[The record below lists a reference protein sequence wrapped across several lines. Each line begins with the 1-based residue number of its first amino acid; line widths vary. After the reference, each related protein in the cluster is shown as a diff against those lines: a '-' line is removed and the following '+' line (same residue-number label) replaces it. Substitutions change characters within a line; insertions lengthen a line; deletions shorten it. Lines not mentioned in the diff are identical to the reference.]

1 MEPSSFQKAIYEV
14 VSSEDCNIMI
24 NAVAGSGKTTTLI
37 GCLDEISE
45 FKSAAFIAFNNS
57 IVDELKSRIKR
68 PNTQVTTMHS
78 LCWRALLKQN
88 NYKCKLKPNKSI
100 KYIEKV
106 CRKNDI
112 PKKRIN
118 WYMYTFSKLLD
129 LIRQNLC
136 FETDDIIKLG
146 ERHSML
152 ISKEDAVMLREILE
166 MMNKN
171 SKEFDFTD
179 MIYRAIL
186 DEIKFPKYDF
196 IFIDESQDLSRL
208 QQMVISRIKSRRG
221 RMIAV
226 GDPNQ
231 AIYGFAGADV
241 ESYEML
247 KNLFPNTKELPLSV
261 NYRCGSR
268 IIKEAKKINPK
279 IIAFDGNGKGEV
291 KSGFIDDIKEDDWVL
306 CRNVKPLVLT
316 NLYLLSKGIK
326 AYVRGSDIGL
336 GLIAIINKT
345 GSANTKSMLARY
357 KTTIKQERL
366 KMVKRGVKNPDNSEK
381 MEMMRQ
387 KLEILFVLSDGIFL
401 TKELKK
407 KIKSIFKD
415 QGKGVC
421 LSTIHKSKGLEN
433 DTIHFLCPELIPSR
447 FAEQPW
453 EFKQEKNLE
462 YVAIT
467 RAKSKLVYVQDYQTV
482 VDSNKDILKNLEK

>member
-1 MEPSSFQKAIYEV
+1 
-14 VSSEDCNIMI
+14 
-24 NAVAGSGKTTTLI
+24 
-37 GCLDEISE
+37 
-45 FKSAAFIAFNNS
+45 
-57 IVDELKSRIKR
+57 
-68 PNTQVTTMHS
+68 
-78 LCWRALLKQN
+78 
-88 NYKCKLKPNKSI
+88 
-100 KYIEKV
+100 
-106 CRKNDI
+106 
-112 PKKRIN
+112 
-118 WYMYTFSKLLD
+118 MYTFSKLLD